1 MSMLRRAASF
11 LLLGLA
17 LFYLLEQYHGYQGR
31 VLDCLQQSDINLAAE
46 DFHTA
51 SGRAPTMAELAAL
64 RQTLLDEQML
74 VKEGIAQK
82 LYLGDTVIQQR
93 LLLDAQFLGLSGDI
107 ADKLQ
112 SVIAMGLHS
121 SDEVV
126 RRRLIQVQEHRSA
139 AELKGLDPSEQTL
152 IAIYSDKV
160 LNMVPKQRFSFEQ
173 RFFSRDFDHA
183 EDSALARSALA
194 LKALKAG
201 QQNVDSDV
209 FLGGEQFT
217 GLSESLIQ
225 AMFGEQFFLALKENV
240 PMTQW
245 FGPLVSAYGWHLLYI
260 HTIENLV
267 NPSFTQMRANLELEW
282 RQQRRQALW
291 QEYLVELRTRYRV
304 SCHVQN

>member
-1 MSMLRRAASF
+1 MSILRRAASF
-11 LLLGLA
+11 ALLGLA
-17 LFYLLEQYHGYQGR
+17 LCYLLEQYYGYQGR
-31 VLDCLQQSDINLAAE
+31 VLDCLQQSDINLAAQE
-46 DFHTA
+46 FHAA

-64 RQTLLDEQML
+64 RQALLDEQML
-74 VKEGIAQK
+74 VVEGITQK

-93 LLLDAQFLGLSGDI
+93 LLLDAQFLGLSGDL

-112 SVIAMGLHS
+112 SVITMGLHR

-152 IAIYSDKV
+152 VAIYSDKV

-183 EDSALARSALA
+183 EDPALARSVLA
-194 LKALKAG
+194 LKAFKAG
-201 QQNVDSDV
+201 QENVDSDV
-209 FLGGEQFT
+209 FLGGEQFS
-217 GLSESLIQ
+217 GLSESGIQ
-225 AMFGEQFFLALKENV
+225 AIFGEQFFLALKKDV

-245 FGPLVSAYGWHLLYI
+245 FGPLGSAYGWHLLYI
-260 HTIENLV
+260 HAIENLG
-267 NPSFTQMRANLELEW
+267 NPSFAQMRANLELEW

-291 QEYLVELRTRYRV
+291 HEYLVELRARYRV
-304 SCHVQN
+304 NCHVQN